1 MLYFA
6 TRDKA
11 RAFADKTNRAVTD
24 LGADAPK
31 RWAVQIV
38 TFAAD

>member
-11 RAFADKTNRAVTD
+11 KAFATMSGHRFVD
-24 LGADAPK
+24 LGAGATK
-31 RWAVQIV
+31 RWAVQLLV
-38 TFAAD
+38 AAAA